1 MVYSDISDVQSF
13 STMGQSNQNSG
24 GQKPTDGGAMYKA
37 SIVDRFFSFL
47 LDYLIFAPV
56 VSFFLITCFQ
66 DEVAIWKSG
75 QTRAENLPILFLLSA
90 TYIFTF
96 SFLQSF
102 FIYFWGGSPGQYF
115 LKLRVH
121 VDRQPGLIFIR
132 ILVRQVGFWFSAL
145 FLGLPWLAVLS
156 HPKQKTFYDRISET
170 SVYSLKQNQK
180 FFSFE
185 VETKYWRSL
194 FATLVIFLFIICAG
208 YGWQQHNQIKLGAY
222 TFNSLNKKDLLCAQL
237 KPVEIKD
244 RLQTAVALN
253 LVGQLSDD
261 CVDKEAEYVL
271 WTVHDDE
278 MQSLA
283 YYAKSLTESDSADE
297 KRYLNQA
304 CQFKNKDYF
313 GCRVASAF
321 LNKGLTS
328 LYADLKTDKSQKDL
342 LEVVLQYELG
352 MVLKKG
358 SEEDENFKALR
369 KFDKQRIVKKYLL
382 SELLERR
389 LAANRPIKNK
399 GRMPAS
405 QSIKSTVSNPADFNY
420 AQKLIEQM

>member
-1 MVYSDISDVQSF
+1 MVYSDISDVHS
-13 STMGQSNQNSG
+13 SPP
-24 GQKPTDGGAMYKA
+24 KPNDGPFLFKA
-37 SIVDRFFSFL
+37 SVIDRFFSFL

-56 VSFFLITCFQ
+56 VGFFLITFFQ

-75 QTRAENLPILFLLSA
+75 QTRAENMPILLLLSA

-102 FIYFWGGSPGQYF
+102 FIYFWGGTPGQYF
-115 LKLRVH
+115 LKLKVK
-121 VDRQPGLIFIR
+121 VDTQPGLIFLR
-132 ILVRQVGFWFSAL
+132 ILLRQIGFWFSA
-145 FLGLPWLAVLS
+145 FALGLPWLAILS
-156 HPKQKTFYDRISET
+156 HPTQRTFYDRISET
-170 SVYSLKQNQK
+170 GVFSLKQNQK

-194 FATLVIFLFIICAG
+194 FATLVIFLFVIFAG

-222 TFNSLNKKDLLCAQL
+222 TFNKTNKKDLLCAQL

-283 YYAKSLTESDSADE
+283 YYAKSLTESDYADE
-297 KRYLNQA
+297 KRYLQQA
-304 CQFKNKDYF
+304 CQFKNKNFF
-313 GCRVASAF
+313 GCRISSAF
-321 LNKGLTS
+321 LNKGLAGF
-328 LYADLKTDKSQKDL
+328 YADLKGDKSQKDL
-342 LEVVLQYELG
+342 LEAVLQYELG
-352 MVLKKG
+352 VVLNKG
-358 SEEDENFKALR
+358 PEEDDNFKILK
-369 KFDKQRIVKKYLL
+369 KFDKQKIVKKYLL
-382 SELLERR
+382 SELLDRR
-389 LAANRPIKNK
+389 LAQSKPAGKTK
-399 GRMPAS
+399 GRTPAS
-405 QSIKSTVSNPADFNY
+405 QQPVRPMGYSPADVNY